1 MKHYLSVASVFK
13 NESWN
18 LKEWVLHY
26 KHHGVDHIYLVN
38 DFSDDDTFINGKNLT
53 SKVKNFKIL
62 NNDAKGLG
70 GAIRLALKMLK
81 VNIFLL

>member
-1 MKHYLSVASVFK
+1 MKHYLSDVSVFK

-38 DFSDDDTFINGKNLT
+38 DNEKLEQLSY
-53 SKVKNFKIL
+53 
-62 NNDAKGLG
+62 NN
-70 GAIRLALKMLK
+70 
-81 VNIFLL
+81 